1 MQQAK
6 VFPHDSEKAC
16 VEGYGRFVS
25 ISGQCSAH
33 LLAEIDFL
41 AHINDGH
48 LLGGGDY
55 DSSIYIGSL
64 QELGYGNMLV

>member
-1 MQQAK
+1 M
-6 VFPHDSEKAC
+6 S
-16 VEGYGRFVS
+16 
-25 ISGQCSAH
+25 SGKCPAH

-41 AHINDGH
+41 THINDGN

-64 QELGYGNMLV
+64 QELGDGNVLIGCSAHMVATHEHYNS